1 MDPDGR
7 LGKGAWS
14 GLTSGDSGTLP
25 FGSSGAFDAGYG
37 LGSVYGGY
45 LSGLATGTANI
56 GVGAWDTAVGALS
69 AAWEFTGGSLANLA
83 QGEQTIYGAL
93 GSFGYGLAT
102 SADVRSA
109 TWSGFTGYVTDTFTD
124 TSLFSQR
131 IGGGGLI
138 SLATLGAGPAV
149 RSLGWADEVADAG
162 RLARAVDDLAGAKN
176 GATLADDLAAA
187 ATRAR
192 NTVGQGSGG
201 AYGTRVHTAFEA
213 EVQGLNRGLSTEISY
228 LNGNVV
234 LRGTPGSVRL
244 DVVNG
249 PLNAPV
255 SIFDLKTGS
264 ATLTPARIQQI
275 QSHIPGGAN
284 VPVFP
289 VRP

>member
-1 MDPDGR
+1 M
-7 LGKGAWS
+7 LQLIAS
-14 GLTSGDSGTLP
+14 LLTLFFSM
-25 FGSSGAFDAGYG
+25 SSP
-37 LGSVYGGY
+37 
-45 LSGLATGTANI
+45 
-56 GVGAWDTAVGALS
+56 ALERNADFWQS
-69 AAWEFTGGSLANLA
+69 SLA
-83 QGEQTIYGAL
+83 
-93 GSFGYGLAT
+93 
-102 SADVRSA
+102 
-109 TWSGFTGYVTDTFTD
+109 
-124 TSLFSQR
+124 
-131 IGGGGLI
+131 
-138 SLATLGAGPAV
+138 
-149 RSLGWADEVADAG
+149 
-162 RLARAVDDLAGAKN
+162 AKT

-192 NTVGQGSGG
+192 NTVGPGSGG

-213 EVQGLNRGLSTEISY
+213 EVQGLNQGLSTEISY
-228 LNGNVV
+228 LNGQVV
-234 LRGTPGSVRL
+234 TRGTPGSVRL